1 LQFAGIHRIEVVLLF
16 VMLAVIGL
24 ATLARRLRYP
34 YPLVLVLGGLV
45 LSLIPGLPRVSL
57 NPDLVFLVLLPPL
70 IFAAAFNT
78 SWRDFRENLVSI
90 LLLAF
95 GLVGFTV
102 LCIALCAGWL
112 LPGFDVRI
120 GAVLGAVVCTTDAI
134 AATTIARRVGLPR
147 PIMDILEGES
157 LVNDAS
163 GLLAL
168 EFTVALVVSGERPT
182 LSAGIWRLLVLV
194 AGGIVIGLIVGK
206 VVHLIQR
213 RISDS
218 AVETTITLITPY
230 LAWLGAESAHVSGAL
245 ATVACGLYLGRQR
258 SVVFSTEA
266 RLESSAV
273 WNTIDFVLNSLAF
286 ILIGLQLPWIMA
298 GIRDLGRG
306 PLIRDAALFVGLVIA
321 VRIIWVFPGT
331 RVAWWIR
338 NHLLRQSSRPPSSRE
353 TFLIGWT
360 GMRGVLC
367 LAAAI
372 SLPETLASGQPFPER
387 NTIIFF
393 AFAVIL
399 VTLVAQGF
407 SLPPL
412 IRWMGLGSEDGG
424 HALEEREARC
434 RMLTAAVKYLDALHH
449 DYEDR
454 PDDLRILDDFKEH
467 YQRRLSALQSQSDG
481 SVTST
486 TTRQVSTWRQL
497 SQRLRAIERAT
508 AIQLRD
514 ENQIN
519 DEVLRTLERE
529 LDLLE
534 VRRQS
539 G

>member
-1 LQFAGIHRIEVVLLF
+1 
-16 VMLAVIGL
+16 
-24 ATLARRLRYP
+24 
-34 YPLVLVLGGLV
+34 
-45 LSLIPGLPRVSL
+45 
-57 NPDLVFLVLLPPL
+57 
-70 IFAAAFNT
+70 
-78 SWRDFRENLVSI
+78 
-90 LLLAF
+90 
-95 GLVGFTV
+95 
-102 LCIALCAGWL
+102 
-112 LPGFDVRI
+112 
-120 GAVLGAVVCTTDAI
+120 
-134 AATTIARRVGLPR
+134 
-147 PIMDILEGES
+147 
-157 LVNDAS
+157 
-163 GLLAL
+163 
-168 EFTVALVVSGERPT
+168 
-182 LSAGIWRLLVLV
+182 
-194 AGGIVIGLIVGK
+194 
-206 VVHLIQR
+206 
-213 RISDS
+213 
-218 AVETTITLITPY
+218 
-230 LAWLGAESAHVSGAL
+230 
-245 ATVACGLYLGRQR
+245 
-258 SVVFSTEA
+258 
-266 RLESSAV
+266 
-273 WNTIDFVLNSLAF
+273 
-286 ILIGLQLPWIMA
+286 
-298 GIRDLGRG
+298 
-306 PLIRDAALFVGLVIA
+306 
-321 VRIIWVFPGT
+321 
-331 RVAWWIR
+331 
-338 NHLLRQSSRPPSSRE
+338 
-353 TFLIGWT
+353 
-360 GMRGVLC
+360 MRGVLC